1 MVSLR
6 ATYAR
11 RSRRRVRPTLR
22 EPADVWKHIFGVP
35 CSLVFLYFGRR
46 LVAFDI
52 NTSSDPPSVLDRLT
66 LASDNAYA
74 REYLLI
80 NQNQQTTVAISRTVT
95 HRHVLSAL

>member
-1 MVSLR
+1 ME
-6 ATYAR
+6 TYFR
-11 RSRRRVRPTLR
+11 GT
-22 EPADVWKHIFGVP
+22 VWFPHA

-52 NTSSDPPSVLDRLT
+52 NTSSDPPSVLDQLT

-80 NQNQQTTVAISRTVT
+80 NQIQQTTVAISRTVT

>member
-1 MVSLR
+1 ME
-6 ATYAR
+6 TYFR
-11 RSRRRVRPTLR
+11 GT
-22 EPADVWKHIFGVP
+22 VWFPHA

-52 NTSSDPPSVLDRLT
+52 NTSSDPPSVLT

-95 HRHVLSAL
+95 HRHELSAL